1 MQLCPGTGAPV
12 NLHGKNVIRGVV
24 FISVIIATLAGLWL
38 YQDMQSRLHTPLRLD
53 SPEQFT
59 IKPGMSLLAVAAEIT
74 ARGWFDSP
82 RYLQLQARLRG
93 VATSIK
99 AGEYLL
105 EPGATALSLLDMIVA
120 GKVVQYSL
128 TIPEGWT
135 FKQIIAALHRHPQ
148 IRRELVSTRPARVML
163 EIGYPGYAAEGR
175 FFPDTYYFPAG
186 ASDVEFLRRALKRME
201 AVLQEEW
208 DRRMV
213 ALPYSSPY
221 QALIMAS
228 LVEKETAAPD
238 ERTMIAGVF
247 VRRLE
252 KKMKL
257 QTDPTVIYALGE
269 RYDGDLRANDMYV
282 DSPFNTYRYKGL
294 PPTPIAAA
302 GRASIRAALQPE
314 AGEAL
319 YFVAT
324 GDDGR
329 HHFSRTL
336 AEHNRAVAEYQLR

>member
-1 MQLCPGTGAPV
+1 MKIKLLLPATPENAIRVGV
-12 NLHGKNVIRGVV
+12 LVSIVI
-24 FISVIIATLAGLWL
+24 AALAGWWL
-38 YQDMQSRLHTPLRLD
+38 YQDLQARLQAPLQID

-59 IKPGMSLLAVAAEIT
+59 IKPGMSLLAVAEEIA
-74 ARGWFDSP
+74 ARGWFDAP
-82 RYLQLQARLRG
+82 RYLQLHARLQG
-93 VATSIK
+93 VEASIK

-120 GKVVQYSL
+120 GKVVQHSL

-135 FKQIIAALHRHPQ
+135 FGQIIGALHRHPH
-148 IRRELVSTRPARVML
+148 IKRELASTRPARVML

-186 ASDVEFLRRALKRME
+186 ASDIEFLRRAFKRME

-208 DRRMV
+208 DKRMV
-213 ALPYSSPY
+213 GLPYGSPY

-228 LVEKETAAPD
+228 LIEKETAAPD
-238 ERTMIAGVF
+238 ERGMIAGVF

-252 KKMKL
+252 KNMKL

-269 RYDGDLRANDMYV
+269 RYDGDLRARDMQV

-302 GRASIRAALQPE
+302 GRASIRAALQPDV
-314 AGEAL
+314 GEAL

-329 HHFSRTL
+329 HYFSRTL